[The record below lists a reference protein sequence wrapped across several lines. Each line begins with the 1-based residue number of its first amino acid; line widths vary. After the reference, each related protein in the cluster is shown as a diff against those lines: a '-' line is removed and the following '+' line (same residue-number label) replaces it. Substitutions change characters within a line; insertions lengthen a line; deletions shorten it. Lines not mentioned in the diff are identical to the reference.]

1 MKRIFAL
8 LIFAL
13 LIAMLPTVVFAEDST
28 VEIEPPVADTVT
40 GEAPLPDDVTP
51 DTGVGEVMTT
61 AERLIEYIKSH
72 FEELSVIL
80 TLIITAFYNIRKHG
94 LLNKSIG
101 TLNNNAVSV
110 AENSNSAVQQA
121 LVGVSGISDVVK
133 GFTDQIAAVLA
144 EVRKNAEEK
153 KSLEEALAEVQN
165 HLKTAKLANVEFANE
180 LAELLVL
187 ANIPNAKKE
196 ELYSRHRAAVDAIAV
211 AETEVTTNDTAEA

>member
-8 LIFAL
+8 LILAM
-13 LIAMLPTVVFAEDST
+13 LIAMLPTVVFAEDSI
-28 VEIEPPVADTVT
+28 VETEPIVTDTATPEEV
-40 GEAPLPDDVTP
+40 GDVL
-51 DTGVGEVMTT
+51 TT
-61 AERLIEYIKSH
+61 AERLIEYIKDH
-72 FEELSVIL
+72 FEEISVIL

-121 LVGVSGISDVVK
+121 LVGVSGIADVVK
-133 GFTDQIAAVLA
+133 GFTDQIAALLA
-144 EVRKNAEEK
+144 EVRKSAEEK

-211 AETEVTTNDTAEA
+211 AETEVTTNDIQEA